1 MKVCKC
7 VRCGVVH
14 EAASRTILLNLDEE
28 TRYRIT
34 HCRLCGSPS
43 STFSPLP
50 DEADLPD
57 DELGY
62 PVAVVP
68 WLPDRAA

>member
-1 MKVCKC
+1 MNVCKC
-7 VRCGVVH
+7 VQCGVVH
-14 EAASRTILLNLDEE
+14 EAVPRAKLFVAALEDI
-28 TRYRIT
+28 YRIT
-34 HCRLCGSPS
+34 HCRHCGSHS
-43 STFSPLP
+43 STFAPLP
-50 DEADLPD
+50 DEPDLGD